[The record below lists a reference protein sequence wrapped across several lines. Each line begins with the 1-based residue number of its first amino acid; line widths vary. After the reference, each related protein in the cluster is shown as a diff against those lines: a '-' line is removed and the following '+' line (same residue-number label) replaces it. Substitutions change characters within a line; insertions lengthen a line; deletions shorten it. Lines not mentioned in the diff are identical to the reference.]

1 MIKRKKGFTLIE
13 LLVVITIIAVLAAI
27 LFPVFLMARAK
38 ARAVNCM
45 NNLKQLG
52 GFFAMYLADWSGTFP
67 TTAIPGS
74 SSGGEMDPENW
85 TGNTVKLDSQNIN
98 SVAGNYF
105 RAKAG
110 KNGEGGYY
118 ETWPVK
124 LEPYVRYKAFYN
136 RKMQGVFRCKEI
148 GRRWVTT
155 YANSLDDQ
163 AGYGYNFLYLGLPFR
178 GYSYLNF
185 VTPIDMRNNPYS
197 GNGGFNRSSA
207 KQSIIKNTAETICLV
222 DNQYIWAFPP
232 KKYNGGN
239 WPEVTGN
246 GLIRPRHSNRS
257 NIAWA
262 DGHVSSISTDQL
274 VNEGD
279 WYGDQDDVKPP
290 HIGKANDNSLWDL
303 Q

>member
-52 GFFAMYLADWSGTFP
+52 GFFALYMADWSGTFP
-67 TTAIPGS
+67 TTAIPGK
-74 SSGGEMDPENW
+74 SSGNSMDDENW
-85 TGNTVKLDSQNIN
+85 TGNTVSLGSTSTDS
-98 SVAGNYF
+98 VVGNYF
-105 RAKAG
+105 REKAG
-110 KNGEGGYY
+110 RNGYGGYY

-136 RKMQGVFRCKEI
+136 KKMQGVFRCKEI
-148 GRRWVTT
+148 GKRWVTT
-155 YANSLDDQ
+155 YGGSLDDQ
-163 AGYGYNFLYLGLPFR
+163 AGYGYNFLYLGLPYR
-178 GYSYLNF
+178 GYPNPWTTDL
-185 VTPIDMRNNPYS
+185 RNNPYS
-197 GNGGFNRSSA
+197 GNGGFTRSSA
-207 KQSIIKNTAETICLV
+207 KAGIIQNPAQTICLV
-222 DNQYIWAFPP
+222 DNMYIWAFPP
-232 KKYNGGN
+232 KKYNGNN
-239 WPEVTGN
+239 WPELTGN

-274 VNEGD
+274 VNNGD
-279 WYGDQDDVKPP
+279 WYGDQDDPNPP
-290 HIGKANDNSLWDL
+290 HIGKAVDNSLWDL
-303 Q
+303 R